1 MKLFIGNIKSFIYF
15 LIMGDILECCSER
28 NECDESLKTYIY
40 EGSSIKQKKEQN
52 EEQTYGKKVKNRHD
66 QAVPSIRAKQS
77 TTGMTEFLS
86 KRIVSTD
93 ERNIKRAEATPKF
106 LRNQEVQKLS
116 KNGNKFKSQYTISE
130 DEEYEP
136 STK

>member
-1 MKLFIGNIKSFIYF
+1 M
-15 LIMGDILECCSER
+15 LECCSER

-40 EGSSIKQKKEQN
+40 EGSSIKQKKGQN
-52 EEQTYGKKVKNRHD
+52 EEQTYGKKVKNRHN

-106 LRNQEVQKLS
+106 LRNQEVYKLS
-116 KNGNKFKSQYTISE
+116 KNGNRLKSQYTISE